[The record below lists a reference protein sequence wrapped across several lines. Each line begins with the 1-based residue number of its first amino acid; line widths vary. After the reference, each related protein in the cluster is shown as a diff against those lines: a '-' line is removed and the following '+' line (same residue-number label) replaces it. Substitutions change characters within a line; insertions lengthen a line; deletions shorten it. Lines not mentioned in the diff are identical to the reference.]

1 MKTFSRLTI
10 GQYYPGESLIHE
22 ADPRL
27 KIVLLMAI
35 LVTLFILNNFLGF
48 LYLSLFMLT
57 VIAVARIPFSWILRG
72 LRPLIYIILFT
83 LIVHFFF
90 TVGEPIARLGPFV
103 VTEEGFKNGIL
114 LSARFILLVVGA
126 SLLTFTTSPVELTD
140 GIEYLLTPFK
150 KIKVPAHELAMMM
163 TIALR
168 FIPTLLLETD
178 RIMKAQIS
186 RGADFESGNLFRR
199 AKNLISLLIPLFV
212 GVFRRADELALA
224 MESRCY
230 RGGEGRTR
238 LRVLMMRSKDWAA
251 GVATVIFLLSAIY
264 IGRL

>member
-10 GQYYPGESLIHE
+10 GQYYPGESFIHR

-27 KIVLLMAI
+27 KIVLLLSI
-35 LVTLFILNNFLGF
+35 LVTLFILSNFLGF
-48 LYLSLFMLT
+48 FYLFLFFL
-57 VIAVARIPFSWILRG
+57 VAIVVAKIPFSWILRG

-83 LIVHFFF
+83 LIIHFFF
-90 TVGEPIARLGPFV
+90 TAGEPIARFGPFV
-103 VTEEGFKNGIL
+103 VTEEGFKNGLL
-114 LSARFILLVVGA
+114 LSVRFILLVVGA
-126 SLLTFTTSPVELTD
+126 SLLTFTTSPIELTD
-140 GIEYLLTPFK
+140 GIEYLLTPLK
-150 KIKVPAHELAMMM
+150 RIKVPAHELAMMM

-186 RGADFESGNLFRR
+186 RGADFESRNLLRR
-199 AKNLISLLIPLFV
+199 AKNLISLLVPLFI

-238 LRVLMMRSKDWAA
+238 LRVLTMRGKDWMA
-251 GVATVIFLLSAIY
+251 GMATILFLLSAIY

>member
-1 MKTFSRLTI
+1 MKTFSKLTI
-10 GQYYPGESLIHE
+10 GQYYPGESIMHE

-27 KIVLLMAI
+27 KIILLMFI
-35 LVTLFILNNFLGF
+35 LVTLFIVNNFLGF
-48 LYLSLFMLT
+48 LYLSFFILLA
-57 VIAVARIPFSWILRG
+57 VITAKIPFSWIIRG

-83 LIVHFFF
+83 LIIHFFF
-90 TVGEPIARLGPFV
+90 TAGKPLVGFGPFV
-103 VTEEGFKNGIL
+103 VTEEGFKNGVLVSI
-114 LSARFILLVVGA
+114 RFVLLVVGA
-126 SLLTFTTSPVELTD
+126 SLLTFTTSPIELTD

-186 RGADFESGNLFRR
+186 RGADFESGNLLRR
-199 AKNLISLLIPLFV
+199 AKNLISLLVPLFV
-212 GVFRRADELALA
+212 GVFKRADELALA

-230 RGGEGRTR
+230 RGGKGRTR
-238 LRVLMMRSKDWAA
+238 LRVLTMREKDWLM
-251 GVATVIFLLSAIY
+251 GIVTVLILTMAVY
-264 IGRL
+264 VGRL